1 MHRAL
6 QLAQAAADAGEV
18 PVGAVV
24 MRDGVEIAAATA
36 QSAARH
42 AINMSGVVEA
52 NTVSGTA
59 GSITF
64 SGGPGG
70 AVNVSG
76 RVDASSATGRGGNV
90 TVTGA
95 NIALRGAEVNASG
108 TTGGGRVRIGGD
120 RLGHA
125 AADHGDAG

>member
-1 MHRAL
+1 
-6 QLAQAAADAGEV
+6 
-18 PVGAVV
+18 
-24 MRDGVEIAAATA
+24 
-36 QSAARH
+36 
-42 AINMSGVVEA
+42 MSGVVEA

-90 TVTGA
+90 TMTGA
-95 NIALRGAEVNASG
+95 TIALRGAEVNASG
-108 TTGGGRVRIGGD
+108 ATGGGRVRIGGD
-120 RLGHA
+120 RLGQGDLPRA
-125 AADHGDAG
+125 QRVSVDNASVIRADATPQS